1 MTTVLFACDFD
12 NIDKEIQKKKKI
24 MEREFSNNN
33 FVSQTHKINRHI
45 PFIITKL

>member
-12 NIDKEIQKKKKI
+12 NIDKEICTKEKK
-24 MEREFSNNN
+24 SWSGN
-33 FVSQTHKINRHI
+33 FQTTISQTHKINRHI

>member
-12 NIDKEIQKKKKI
+12 NIDKEIQKKKK
-24 MEREFSNNN
+24 SWSGN
-33 FVSQTHKINRHI
+33 FQTTISQTHKINRHI